1 MLKWLLLGFGAIMVL
16 IVLAIGGGLAWLMN
30 VRTDVSKPE
39 LASAFQKS
47 MEDTCL
53 RQAKANIRHAGAELD
68 YQQEAL
74 MKQVCACDMKAVT
87 KLLAKKGAKTVF
99 ELSKAYSESQAE
111 LEVAFNSC
119 ADAYGLE

>member
-1 MLKWLLLGFGAIMVL
+1 MKWLLLIFGAILTLVVL
-16 IVLAIGGGLAWLMN
+16 TFGGGLAYLMN

-39 LASAFQKS
+39 LAAAFQKG
-47 MEDTCL
+47 MEADCF
-53 RQAKANIRHAGAELD
+53 RQAKANIRHAGAALD

-74 MKQVCACDMKAVT
+74 VKQVCACDMKAVT

-99 ELSKAYSESQAE
+99 ELSKAYNESTQE
-111 LEVAFNSC
+111 LQVAFNSC